1 MKDSIEYFIAN
12 TNNVLIRSFGN
23 DPVAAQEWLDKC
35 MPADKCTNLRIVS
48 KTTTY
53 HEIPRH
59 E

>member
-1 MKDSIEYFIAN
+1 MKDSIEYFITN

-23 DPVAAQEWLDKC
+23 DPVAAQEWLDTC